1 MKEPVSRFILLIS
14 VLALALPVVAQ
25 QQENHAANNNPLALL
40 LQSKGI
46 LSAPEVAMINQASSP
61 EEANT
66 RLAELLMEKGLINRQ
81 EYSATVAPVSMDS
94 PTVRLSNAVLHTQS
108 PAQSGQTPT
117 GTPPQPKEPVG
128 IPAVAPL
135 RVLPIDVPK
144 QSGMIPDIHL
154 GSGANMK

>member
-1 MKEPVSRFILLIS
+1 
-14 VLALALPVVAQ
+14 
-25 QQENHAANNNPLALL
+25 
-40 LQSKGI
+40 
-46 LSAPEVAMINQASSP
+46 P
-61 EEANT
+61 EEANA
-66 RLAELLMEKGLINRQ
+66 RLAELLMEKGLISPQ

-154 GSGANMK
+154 GSGANMKVYGFFKASAIEDTASSGGPTFGDQDWPLPLLIGGDTGPTSGGQFHIKAR